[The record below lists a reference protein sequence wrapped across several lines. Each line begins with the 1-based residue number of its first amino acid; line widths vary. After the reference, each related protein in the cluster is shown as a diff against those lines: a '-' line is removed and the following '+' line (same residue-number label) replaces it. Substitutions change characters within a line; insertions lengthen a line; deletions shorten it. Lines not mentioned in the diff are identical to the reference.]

1 MKTVKLQTSKGD
13 MTIELNDEAAPI
25 SVENF
30 LAYVTDDH
38 FNGTIFHR
46 VINGFMIQGGGFTPE
61 MKQKP
66 TKSPIVNEASNGL
79 KNDKGTLAM
88 ARTNDPDSAT
98 SQFFI
103 NHADNSF
110 LNYQGP
116 GNPGYAVFG
125 KVTDGLE
132 VMEDIA
138 NVETGNNGPH
148 QDVPVETVKIISATV
163 V

>member
-46 VINGFMIQGGGFTPE
+46 VINGFMIQGGGFTPD

-116 GNPGYAVFG
+116 SNPGYAVFG
-125 KVTDGLE
+125 TVTDGLE
-132 VMEDIA
+132 VMEEIA

-148 QDVPVETVKIISATV
+148 QDVPVETVEIISATV

>member
-1 MKTVKLQTSKGD
+1 MKTVKLETSKGD
-13 MTIELNDEAAPI
+13 ITIELNEEVAPI
-25 SVENF
+25 SAENF
-30 LAYVTDDH
+30 LAYVTDGH
-38 FNGTIFHR
+38 FDGTIFHR
-46 VINGFMIQGGGFTPE
+46 VINGFMIQCGGFTPD
-61 MKQKP
+61 MDQKP
-66 TKSPIVNEASNGL
+66 TKSPIVNEANNGL

-116 GNPGYAVFG
+116 SNPGYAVFG

-132 VMEDIA
+132 VVEEIA
-138 NVETGNNGPH
+138 TVETGNKGGH
-148 QDVPVETVKIISATV
+148 QDVPIETVEMISATV